1 MGGQDDGAQVE
12 EVGTG
17 PGADGG
23 GVGGR
28 HGEVHE
34 GGKGEGLGEGAYVAV
49 YPGGEGGAC

>member
-28 HGEVHE
+28 HGEVHK
-34 GGKGEGLGEGAYVAV
+34 GGKGDGLGEGTYVAV